1 MALNPDQTA
10 KRKDVFIL
18 LGVIYDFQA
27 SKGKREASHH
37 AEATTACSELLL
49 RKNKWTIDT
58 MGDHRPT
65 LGAPISQG
73 RVKVGVVVV
82 GGAWRRTPSSMEQTK
97 MQSKQVVVPTFFY
110 RKIAYTY
117 LYLIKKTL
125 IQNNYRRFC
134 KEYMN
139 FSKLFLILANVEY

>member
-1 MALNPDQTA
+1 
-10 KRKDVFIL
+10 
-18 LGVIYDFQA
+18 
-27 SKGKREASHH
+27 
-37 AEATTACSELLL
+37 
-49 RKNKWTIDT
+49 
-58 MGDHRPT
+58 
-65 LGAPISQG
+65 
-73 RVKVGVVVV
+73 
-82 GGAWRRTPSSMEQTK
+82 MEQTK